1 MTDDKKRTEENGA
14 TKERDA
20 EAVARTS
27 DFAEPAAGP
36 DAAATA
42 AETVVSESAS
52 DEPPVAAD
60 GGDVEPA
67 AEEVTGP
74 SPEEELVQ
82 LREETAK
89 LRDQALRAMAEAE
102 NTRRRVMRE
111 KEDTARYAIA
121 GFARDLLATAD
132 NLRRALDAIPEEAR
146 QADAVLAAMVDGVA
160 ASEKE
165 MLSTFEKHGITKL
178 DPSGQKFDPNYHQAM
193 FEADNS
199 GQVPGTVVQVLQA
212 GYVLNG
218 RLLRPAMVAVAKG
231 EAPKKV
237 DTVA

>member
-1 MTDDKKRTEENGA
+1 MTHENKRTEDNGTPPPGDDGVA
-14 TKERDA
+14 AAASEAAVDAAKE
-20 EAVARTS
+20 TP
-27 DFAEPAAGP
+27 AEPAA
-36 DAAATA
+36 
-42 AETVVSESAS
+42 
-52 DEPPVAAD
+52 
-60 GGDVEPA
+60 PA
-67 AEEVTGP
+67 AEEVPADEAGVDIASPPGP
-74 SPEEELVQ
+74 SPDEELLQ

-102 NTRRRVMRE
+102 NTRRRVSRE
-111 KEDTARYAIA
+111 KEDMARYAIA
-121 GFARDLLATAD
+121 GFARDLLAAAD
-132 NLRRALDAIPEEAR
+132 NLRRALDAVPEDAR
-146 QADAVLAAMVDGVA
+146 QADPVLAAMVDGVA

-178 DPSGQKFDPNYHQAM
+178 DPAGEKFDPNYHQAM
-193 FEADNS
+193 FEADNT
-199 GQVPGTVVQVLQA
+199 GQVPGTVVQVLQS